1 MLVSEIT
8 TRVRNIAG
16 DTNVLQF
23 TDAMVIDWIND
34 GVRECALQNLLL
46 QKSASQSTA
55 VGVGN
60 VALPADIMKMHS
72 VSFNGSQLKGLT
84 LQEFEQQFSDGADDQ
99 ADPAVYYVW
108 AAVLNLYPV
117 PSSVGSVR
125 INYIRQ
131 PIVVANPADTP
142 DLPVGYHAR
151 LVDYCLAQVA
161 QQDGD
166 ANLYQVKM
174 QEFVTGVQSLKDHP
188 EYDYDQYP
196 SMAVADRD
204 SGLDSIDYGWYY

>member
-16 DTNVLQF
+16 DINVLQF

-46 QKSASQSTA
+46 QKSASTNSA
-55 VGVGN
+55 VGVGT
-60 VALPADIMKMHS
+60 VALPTDIMKMHS
-72 VSFNGSQLKGLT
+72 VSYDGAQLKGLT
-84 LQEFEQQFSDGADDQ
+84 LQEFEGQFSDGAVDQ
-99 ADPAVYYVW
+99 GYPALYYVW
-108 AAVLNLYPV
+108 ASVLNLYPIPNAV
-117 PSSVGSVR
+117 KSVR

-131 PIVVANPADTP
+131 PTAVTVAGDTP
-142 DLPVGYHAR
+142 DLPLGYHAR

-188 EYDYDQYP
+188 EYDYDLYP
-196 SMAVADRD
+196 SIVTSDRD
-204 SGLDSIDYGWYY
+204 SGLDSFDFGWSY